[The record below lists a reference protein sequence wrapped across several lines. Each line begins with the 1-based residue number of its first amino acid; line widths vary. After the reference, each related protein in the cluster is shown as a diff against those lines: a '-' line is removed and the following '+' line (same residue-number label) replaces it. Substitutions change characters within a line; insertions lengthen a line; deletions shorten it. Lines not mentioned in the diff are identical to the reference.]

1 MTTDFCDSVGD
12 GATLASPQN
21 QGGRLAMR
29 CCRSRVLFVAAIAS
43 LMAGGFLAVSSVP
56 PASASPTGI
65 TVHCPADNLQT
76 AINAAAPGSTLLV
89 DGTCT
94 GDFSIQKDLTLSGP
108 AILDGG
114 GIGVTLGVGPGTV
127 VLNDL
132 VIQNGVGIDGLGGG
146 VWNGG
151 QLTLNRST
159 VTNNTANDV
168 GGVFN
173 SGQLTLNRSTVS
185 HNTATNGDAG
195 GIFNCAASLHEF
207 GLCTGAPG
215 RLTLNYST
223 VSNNVVSGDG
233 GGIVNDGQAVMTLN
247 SSIVS
252 GNTAGHDGGGI
263 ENNGTATLNGSAVL
277 HNSSAGGS
285 GGWSGGGGLSTTGP
299 TTLNF
304 SVVAANSAAWLGGGI
319 FAGGPMTINSSIVT
333 GNSAAPGGGGMVAW
347 DGPTTIAKSAFWNNS
362 DQGVFPDN
370 PAGVWVAPLNFGGF
384 FINNPTFTSTHST
397 YS

>member
-1 MTTDFCDSVGD
+1 MTTDFHDLAGD
-12 GATLASPQN
+12 DATLAPPQN
-21 QGGRLAMR
+21 REGRLAMR
-29 CCRSRVLFVAAIAS
+29 FFRSRVLVVTAIAS
-43 LMAGGFLAVSSVP
+43 LMAGGFLAVSDV
-56 PASASPTGI
+56 ASAGASPAGI
-65 TVHCPADNLQT
+65 TVHCPTDNLQT

-94 GDFSIQKDLTLSGP
+94 GNFSIQKDLTLSGP

-159 VTNNTANDV
+159 VTHNTASNV

-185 HNTATNGDAG
+185 HNTATNGNGG
-195 GIFNCAASLHEF
+195 GIFNCGASFHEY

-215 RLTLNYST
+215 SLTLNYSV

-233 GGIVNDGQAVMTLN
+233 GGILNDGQAVMTLN
-247 SSIVS
+247 GSIVS
-252 GNTAGHDGGGI
+252 GNTAGQDGGGI
-263 ENNGTATLNGSAVL
+263 ENNGTATLNESGVSN
-277 HNSSAGGS
+277 NSSNGGS

-299 TTLNF
+299 TTLNY
-304 SVVAANSAAWLGGGI
+304 SVVRANSAAWLGGGI

-333 GNSAAPGGGGMVAW
+333 GNSAGAAGGGMVAW
-347 DGPTTIAKSAFWNNS
+347 DGPTTIAKSVFWNNS
-362 DQGVFPDN
+362 DQGVFADS
-370 PAGVWVAPLNFGGF
+370 PAGVWVAPSNFGGF
-384 FINNPTFTSTHST
+384 FTNNPTFTTTHST